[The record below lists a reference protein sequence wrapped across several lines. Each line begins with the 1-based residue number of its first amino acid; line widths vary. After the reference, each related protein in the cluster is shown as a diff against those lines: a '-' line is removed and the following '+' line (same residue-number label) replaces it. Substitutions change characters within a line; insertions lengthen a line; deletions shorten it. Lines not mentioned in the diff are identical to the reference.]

1 MSLLNLRVRSG
12 ERVVHA
18 HRWGLALKNTHTHDV
33 PGGVIRASAVAGVFY
48 PADPGEL
55 ARTIAGM
62 IRGEDV
68 VGSPGVRG
76 IIAPHAGYLY
86 SGPTAARAYGRL
98 ARGAYDI
105 VVVVAPSHREYF
117 EGVSVYDGEAYRTP
131 LGTVPVERDLRDAL
145 IQAAPFVRSSAEG
158 HGEEHAVEVHLP
170 FLQSALGPFS
180 FLPVVI
186 GHQTP
191 ETCFALGEALGG
203 LLRHRRALIVAS
215 TDLSHFHSDSEAREI
230 DAVVIG
236 DVRGF
241 DPRALMSHLTEGSA
255 EACGGGPVV
264 AVMTAL
270 KSLGATRVEVMEYA
284 TSGDVTGDRRSVV
297 GYLSAVAF

>member
-1 MSLLNLRVRSG
+1 M
-12 ERVVHA
+12 
-18 HRWGLALKNTHTHDV
+18 
-33 PGGVIRASAVAGVFY
+33 FY
-48 PADPGEL
+48 PGDPGEL

-62 IRGEDV
+62 IPAREAEAI
-68 VGSPGVRG
+68 PAVRG

-86 SGPTAARAYGRL
+86 SGPTAGRAYGRL
-98 ARGAYDI
+98 DPGSYDA
-105 VVVVAPSHREYF
+105 VVIVAPSHRAYF
-117 EGVSVYDGEAYRTP
+117 EGVSVYDGEAYLTP
-131 LGTVPVERDLRDAL
+131 LGTVPVDTDLRNAL
-145 IQAAPFVRSSAEG
+145 ISAAPCVRASVEG

-170 FLQSALGPFS
+170 FLQTVLGKFS
-180 FLPVVI
+180 FLPLVI

-203 LLRHRRALIVAS
+203 LLSHRRALVVAS

-230 DAVVIG
+230 DAVTIA
-236 DVRGF
+236 DVRTF
-241 DPRALMSHLTEGSA
+241 DPRALMSHLTEGIA

-270 KSLGATRVEVMEYA
+270 KSLGATRVDVTGYA

-297 GYLSAVAF
+297 GYLSAVAI

>member
-1 MSLLNLRVRSG
+1 
-12 ERVVHA
+12 
-18 HRWGLALKNTHTHDV
+18 LKNTRAHDI
-33 PGGVIRASAVAGVFY
+33 PDGLIRASSVAGVFY

-55 ARTIAGM
+55 SRTIAGM
-62 IRGEDV
+62 IPGEEPAV
-68 VGSPGVRG
+68 SPGIMG

-98 ARGAYDI
+98 ARGGYDT

-131 LGTVPVERDLRDAL
+131 LGTVPVDRDLRDAV
-145 IQAAPFVRSSAEG
+145 IRAAPFVFASAEG

-170 FLQSALGPFS
+170 FLQTALGTFS
-180 FLPVVI
+180 FLPLVI

-191 ETCFALGEALGG
+191 ETCFALGGALGG
-203 LLRHRRALIVAS
+203 LLHHRRGLIIAS
-215 TDLSHFHSDSEAREI
+215 TDLSHFHSDREAREI
-230 DAVVIG
+230 DAVAIG

-241 DPRALMSHLTEGSA
+241 DPRALMTHLTEGAA

-270 KSLGATRVEVMEYA
+270 KSLGATRFEVMEYA

>member
-1 MSLLNLRVRSG
+1 MKETRAR
-12 ERVVHA
+12 
-18 HRWGLALKNTHTHDV
+18 DV

-55 ARTIAGM
+55 ARTIAGLNLG
-62 IRGEDV
+62 REPEV
-68 VGSPGVRG
+68 SPGIRG

-86 SGPTAARAYGRL
+86 SGPTAGRAYGRL
-98 ARGAYDI
+98 ARGGYDI

-131 LGTVPVERDLRDAL
+131 LGTVSVDRDLRDAL
-145 IQAAPFVRSSAEG
+145 IQAAPFVVASAEG

-170 FLQSALGPFS
+170 FLQTALGTFP
-180 FLPVVI
+180 FLPLVI

-191 ETCFALGEALGG
+191 ETCFALGEALSR
-203 LLRHRRALIVAS
+203 LLCHRRGLIVAS

-230 DAVVIG
+230 DAVAIG

-241 DPRALMSHLTEGSA
+241 DPRALMSHLTEGAA

-270 KSLGATRVEVMEYA
+270 RGLGATRVEVMGYA
-284 TSGDVTGDRRSVV
+284 TSGDVTGDLRSVV

>member
-1 MSLLNLRVRSG
+1 MKTMRARDVKG
-12 ERVVHA
+12 EA
-18 HRWGLALKNTHTHDV
+18 
-33 PGGVIRASAVAGVFY
+33 IRAAAVAGMFY
-48 PADPGEL
+48 PGDPGEL
-55 ARTIAGM
+55 ARSIAGM
-62 IRGEDV
+62 IPAGGAEV
-68 VGSPGVRG
+68 TPAVRG

-86 SGPTAARAYGRL
+86 SGPTAARAYCRL
-98 ARGAYDI
+98 ARGAYDA

-117 EGVSVYDGEAYRTP
+117 EGVSVYDGQAYLTP
-131 LGTVPVERDLRDAL
+131 LGTVPVDRDLRDAL
-145 IQAAPFVRSSAEG
+145 VSAAPFVRASVEG
-158 HGEEHAVEVHLP
+158 HREEHAVEVHLP
-170 FLQSALGPFS
+170 FLQTVLGAFS
-180 FLPVVI
+180 FLPLVI

-191 ETCFALGEALGG
+191 GTCFALGEVLGG
-203 LLRHRRALIVAS
+203 VLSHRRALVVAS

-230 DAVVIG
+230 DAVTIA

-241 DPRALMSHLTEGSA
+241 DPRALMSHLTEGVA

-297 GYLSAVAF
+297 GYLSAVAI

>member
-1 MSLLNLRVRSG
+1 
-12 ERVVHA
+12 
-18 HRWGLALKNTHTHDV
+18 LKKILTHDV
-33 PGGVIRASAVAGVFY
+33 PGGVTRAASVAGMFY

-55 ARTIAGM
+55 TRTIAGM
-62 IRGEDV
+62 IPAQEGV
-68 VGSPGVRG
+68 VSPGVRG

-86 SGPTAARAYGRL
+86 SGLTAARAYGRL
-98 ARGAYDI
+98 ARGAYDT

-117 EGVSVYDGEAYRTP
+117 EGVSVFDGEAYLTP
-131 LGTVPVERDLRDAL
+131 LGTVPIDRDLRAAL
-145 IQAAPFVRSSAEG
+145 IPVAPFVCESAEG
-158 HGEEHAVEVHLP
+158 HREEHAVEVHLP
-170 FLQSALGPFS
+170 FLQTVLGTFS
-180 FLPVVI
+180 FLPLVI

-191 ETCFALGEALGG
+191 GTCFALGEALGG
-203 LLRHRRALIVAS
+203 LLRHRRALLVAS
-215 TDLSHFHSDSEAREI
+215 TDLSHFHSDREAREI

-241 DPRALMSHLTEGSA
+241 DPQALMSHLTEGAA

-270 KSLGATRVEVMEYA
+270 KTLGATRFEVMDYA

>member
-131 LGTVPVERDLRDAL
+131 LGTVPVDRDLRDAL

-180 FLPVVI
+180 FLP
-186 GHQTP
+186 
-191 ETCFALGEALGG
+191 
-203 LLRHRRALIVAS
+203 
-215 TDLSHFHSDSEAREI
+215 
-230 DAVVIG
+230 VVIG

-297 GYLSAVAF
+297 GYLSAVAI

>member
-1 MSLLNLRVRSG
+1 M
-12 ERVVHA
+12 
-18 HRWGLALKNTHTHDV
+18 KNMRTHDV
-33 PGGVIRASAVAGVFY
+33 RGGGVRAAAVAGVFY
-48 PADPGEL
+48 PGEPGEL

-62 IRGEDV
+62 IPVQPAEASAGI
-68 VGSPGVRG
+68 RG

-86 SGPTAARAYGRL
+86 SGATAGRAYGKL
-98 ARGAYDI
+98 VRGAYDSVI
-105 VVVVAPSHREYF
+105 VVAPSHREFF
-117 EGVSVYDGEAYRTP
+117 EGVSVYDGDAYVTP
-131 LGTVPVERDLRDAL
+131 LGTIPVDRDLRDAL
-145 IQAAPFVRSSAEG
+145 ISAAPFVHASAAG

-170 FLQSALGPFS
+170 FLQTVLGSFS
-180 FLPVVI
+180 FLPLVI

-191 ETCFALGEALGG
+191 GTCFALGEALGG
-203 LLRHRRALIVAS
+203 VLRDRRALLVAS
-215 TDLSHFHSDSEAREI
+215 TDLSHFHVDREAREI
-230 DAVVIG
+230 DAVMIG

-241 DPRALMSHLTEGSA
+241 DSRSLMSHLTEGAA

-270 KSLGATRVEVMEYA
+270 KSLGATRIEVTDYA